1 MPSPCQSILGGV
13 DDHVFHTK
21 FRHIELAVEACPY
34 GRKPE
39 LYKED
44 EMPST
49 TAPYPA
55 LVTWNG
61 QNGLPKFDA
70 VKDEDFAPAFEAALL
85 SHEQEIDAIAGNP
98 QAPTF
103 ENTVTALEIAGD
115 ELSRISAL
123 FWNKAGAH
131 TNGVIQAL
139 EREIAPKMSRH
150 YSKIGMNEALFKR
163 IDTLWETR
171 EALSLTG
178 EEKRVLERHWK
189 GFVRSGAKLQKDR
202 QERLA
207 AINEELAG
215 LGAKFGQNVL
225 ADEKSWKLLLSTD
238 DELSGI
244 PGFLRDAMAG
254 AARDHGEDGK
264 FAVTLSRSIIEPFLT
279 FSERRDLREQAFRAW
294 VARGENGGDTDNR
307 ATVRRTLELREEKAQ
322 LLGYKNFAAYKL
334 DDTMAKTPDA
344 VNGLLGQVWEKAVLR
359 AGEEEAELAAIIAA
373 EGKNHEVMPWDW
385 RHYAEKLRAQ
395 KFSFSE
401 TELKPYLQ
409 LEKII
414 DACFDVAN
422 RLFAIRAVEIKGV
435 AAYHPDVRVFEI
447 RDDKGDLKAMFLGDY
462 FARPSKR
469 SGAWMSSFQSQ
480 HKLPLKNG
488 TVGEIPIIYNV
499 CNFAKPAEGKPALL
513 SLDDAR
519 TLFHEFG
526 HALHGMLS
534 DVTYPSVSGTGVS
547 RDFVELPSQLY
558 EHWLT
563 VPEILEKY
571 ALHYETGAP
580 MPKALLDK
588 VLAAQTFNAGFS
600 TVEFTSSAIVD
611 MAFHT
616 RDSVGDPMVVQG
628 EVLSALNMPK
638 SIVMRHATPH
648 FQHVFSGDGYSAGY
662 YSYMWSEVLD
672 ADAFSAFEETGNPF
686 DGEMARK
693 LKENIYSVGGSI
705 DPEEAYL
712 AFRGKMP
719 SPDAMLL
726 KRGLV

>member
-1 MPSPCQSILGGV
+1 MG
-13 DDHVFHTK
+13 
-21 FRHIELAVEACPY
+21 EACPY
-34 GRKPE
+34 GAKQQSHE
-39 LYKED
+39 EY
-44 EMPST
+44 EMASAA
-49 TAPYPA
+49 APHPA
-55 LVTWNG
+55 LVNWNG
-61 QNGLPKFDA
+61 LNGLPRFDA
-70 VKDEDFAPAFEAALL
+70 VRDEDFAGAFDAALL
-85 SHEQEIDAIAGNP
+85 AHDEEIDAIADNSE
-98 QAPTF
+98 QPTF
-103 ENTVTALEIAGD
+103 ANTIIALEIAGD
-115 ELSRISAL
+115 DLSRVSAL
-123 FWNKAGAH
+123 FWNRAGAH
-131 TNGVIQAL
+131 TNSVIQGL

-163 IDTLWETR
+163 IDALWEKR
-171 EALSLTG
+171 DALGLTG

-189 GFVRSGAKLQKDR
+189 GFVRAGAKLPKAQ

-225 ADEKSWKLLLSTD
+225 ADEKSWKLLLSSEE
-238 DELSGI
+238 ELAGV

-254 AARDHGEDGK
+254 AAREHGEDGK

-279 FSERRDLREQAFRAW
+279 FSERRDLREQAFKAW
-294 VARGENGGDTDNR
+294 VARGENGGETDNR
-307 ATVRRTLELREEKAQ
+307 ETVRRTLELREEKAK
-322 LLGYKNFAAYKL
+322 LLGYRNFAAYKL

-344 VNGLLGQVWEKAVLR
+344 VNGLLGQVWEKAVAR
-359 AGEEEAELAAIIAA
+359 AGQEEAELGELIAD
-373 EGKNHEVMPWDW
+373 EGRNHDVMPWDW
-385 RHYAEKLRAQ
+385 RHYAEKLRAR
-395 KFSFSE
+395 KFNFSE
-401 TELKPYLQ
+401 AELKPYLQ

-414 DACFDVAN
+414 AACFDVAN
-422 RLFAIRAVEIKGV
+422 RLFGIQAVEVQGV
-435 AAYHPDVRVFEI
+435 AAYHPDVRTFEI
-447 RDDKGDLKAMFLGDY
+447 RDDKGVLKAMFLGDY

-488 TVGEIPIIYNV
+488 TVGELPIIYNV

-563 VPEILEKY
+563 VPEILETY
-571 ALHYETGAP
+571 ALHYETGEA
-580 MPKALLDK
+580 MPKALLDR
-588 VLAAQTFNAGFS
+588 VLAAQTFNAGFN

-611 MAFHT
+611 MSFHT
-616 RDSVGDPMVVQG
+616 REAVSDPMAVQG

-672 ADAFSAFEETGNPF
+672 ADAFAAFEETGNAF
-686 DGEMARK
+686 DAETARK
-693 LKENIYSVGGSI
+693 LKDNIYSVGGSI
-705 DPEEAYL
+705 DPESAYL

-719 SPDAMLL
+719 SPDAMLA
-726 KRGLV
+726 KRGLA

>member
-1 MPSPCQSILGGV
+1 M
-13 DDHVFHTK
+13 T
-21 FRHIELAVEACPY
+21 
-34 GRKPE
+34 
-39 LYKED
+39 
-44 EMPST
+44 ST
-49 TAPYPA
+49 IAHYSA
-55 LVTWNG
+55 LTDWNG
-61 QNGLPKFDA
+61 KNGLPRFDA
-70 VKDEDFAPAFEAALL
+70 VKDEDFAGAFDAALAA
-85 SHEQEIDAIAGNP
+85 HDAEIDAIAGNSE
-98 QAPTF
+98 APSF
-103 ENTVTALEIAGD
+103 ANTVIALEIAGD
-115 ELSRISAL
+115 ELSRVSAL

-131 TNGVIQAL
+131 TNPQIQAL

-150 YSKIGMNEALFKR
+150 YSRIGMNEALFKR
-163 IDTLWETR
+163 IDTLWDKRET
-171 EALSLTG
+171 LGLTQ
-178 EEKRVLERHWK
+178 EELRVLERHWK
-189 GFVRSGAKLQKDR
+189 GFVRAGAKLPKAE

-215 LGAKFGQNVL
+215 LGANFGQNVL
-225 ADEKSWKLLLSTD
+225 ADEKNWKLLLSSD
-238 DELSGI
+238 DELAGI

-254 AARDHGEDGK
+254 AAKEHGEDGK

-279 FSERRDLREQAFRAW
+279 FSERRDLREQAFKAW
-294 VARGENGGDTDNR
+294 VARGENGGETDNR
-307 ATVRRTLELREEKAQ
+307 EIVKKTLALREEKAK
-322 LLGYKNFAAYKL
+322 LLGYDNFAAYKL

-344 VNGLLGQVWEKAVLR
+344 VNGLLTQVWEKAVAR
-359 AGEEEAELAAIIAA
+359 AGEEEAELAAIIAD

-385 RHYAEKLRAQ
+385 RHYAEKLRA
-395 KFSFSE
+395 KRFNFSE

-414 DACFDVAN
+414 EACFDVAT
-422 RLFAIRAVEIKGV
+422 RLFGIHAVELKDV
-435 AAYHPDVRVFEI
+435 KACHPDVRTFEI
-447 RDDKGDLKAMFLGDY
+447 RDANGELKAMFLGDY

-488 TVGEIPIIYNV
+488 AVGELPIIYNV
-499 CNFAKPAEGKPALL
+499 CNFAKPSAGKPALL

-526 HALHGMLS
+526 HALHGMMS
-534 DVTYPSVSGTGVS
+534 NVTYPSVSGTGVS

-571 ALHYETGAP
+571 ALHYETGEP

-588 VLAAQTFNAGFS
+588 VLAAQTFNAGFN
-600 TVEFTSSAIVD
+600 TVEFTSSALVD

-616 RDSVGDPMVVQG
+616 RGKVEDPMAVQG
-628 EVLSALNMPK
+628 EVLSSLHMPK
-638 SIVMRHATPH
+638 SITMRHATPH

-672 ADAFSAFEETGNPF
+672 ADAFEAFEETGNPF
-686 DGEMARK
+686 DPETARK
-693 LKENIYSVGGSI
+693 LLDNVYSVGGAV
-705 DPEEAYL
+705 DPEVTYK

-719 SPDAMLL
+719 SPEAMLK
-726 KRGLV
+726 KRGLVAA